1 MASLRVTFGLCL
13 LIIALSEVTSRR
25 QARVTLRESGYEGVV
40 VALEDDL
47 PVSLCQELLI
57 GLEESLQAASTTIST
72 ATRSWASLRSVSVVV
87 PRSWTPSV
95 CPLLLGITEAENESW
110 DTANIRV
117 TTAQHPRHGMKPW
130 TQQSQGCGKQGD
142 FIRVAHHLLRQNTSL
157 YNGRLLAHE
166 WLRYRYGV
174 FEEVG
179 EVGNPF
185 HPPHYR
191 APNAEWKPNACG
203 NQNIF
208 ESSKSTCDP
217 KDLGCDLDVTQEDNP
232 SLTSSFMAFPQIPS
246 IKHATSAPHG
256 RTQPS
261 KPTPSLAL
269 NLKPGEHDT
278 VSQVYDSS
286 LSHIPGSYDGLLA
299 LSLPLILSPLLPAS
313 CTTGSLDVTELCDE
327 GNHDQFVPT
336 RHNLA
341 CDGKSVWEVMR
352 ASEDFQDSSNSE
364 GRAVDSLVSLR
375 YVHPRNKRIVLLVD
389 DTNVMNSQK
398 RWDFMRKAVR
408 KVVAYDIPDGFRVG
422 LVVFDSKS
430 KVKHHLSALVD
441 SDIREKVGSSLPR
454 NPSVVGETQR
464 CLLCG
469 LKTSLDLLKKNGG
482 SHGGNIILVTGGS
495 STLSEHD
502 KHKAQLMLQDAGV
515 TLNLVIYPLIDRF
528 PHPGSNLEYVTATSG
543 GQSFII
549 PDEGIG
555 EDSRVGMYYG
565 LLDALYYAVGNVAG
579 WRGLPVKIHEAEHP
593 GGLSGKSEGSF
604 LVDPSLN
611 SNINFAIFFYDV
623 GHVGNVVHLISPHN
637 QVIDT
642 SNMQSED
649 GNMNMIKVQLSG
661 SQVTPGLWRYS
672 VDNKADSHQGLF
684 IQVTSKPYL
693 PQYGHS
699 SQVEVRGW
707 TNHPTGEVNATDI
720 SMPLAIFAEVLSG
733 TGPVEGARVTANLT
747 RLGLASNGTLHKPQ
761 EIVLVDN
768 GLLGPDM
775 TQGDGVYSRFV
786 PNLITGKF
794 SVTIYVEGTIGQYSF
809 ARHVRL
815 GVLNVISSTPTVDA
829 IPPARVV
836 DLRMSFLPGT
846 PNQIS
851 FTWTAP
857 GNDFDYGTADRYM
870 VKVGPTPD
878 LENGEYSYLEDW
890 PSPLESSTIQQ
901 HALEWTKYDSV
912 SYVGI
917 YAVDEERNTPSLSNL
932 VTVFIPAPP
941 TTTAS
946 PSLFYQ
952 SVYTSNT
959 SEVRDGSATLLAS
972 GPNLKLIIII
982 VAGIVGVLVIGGIA
996 YCACASQKPKK
1007 NKKANEVPP
1016 TFNGQVVIPDE
1027 KKFTDRTD
1035 SSESIKKEF
1044 MSPVESWSASQLLS
1058 SHQENKRGSMSAR
1071 SDGTSDHSDSTK
1083 KSYAGFSANN
1093 DFYGSP
1099 NHFQYTHGMYP
1110 ESYPPP
1116 STDSYPTPTEG
1127 YPTPTEV
1134 YPPEGYPISSETRS
1148 YVSSPPSES
1157 FLSVS
1162 CDLIPG
1168 THGPPGYSAYPG
1180 YDATLRSGK
1189 VPPPIP
1195 PKPKVMYSPEPY
1207 PFDSQDSSSGS
1218 PSIAGAEK
1226 RVRNVTMV

>member
-1 MASLRVTFGLCL
+1 MASLKSSLLVCFLL
-13 LIIALSEVTSRR
+13 LISRSVVMCRR
-25 QARVTLRESGYEGVV
+25 QTGVTLRESGYEGVV
-40 VALEDDL
+40 VAIEEDL
-47 PVSLCQELLI
+47 PVSLCQEVLI

-72 ATRSWASLRSVSVVV
+72 ATRSWASLRSVSVLV

-117 TTAQHPRHGMKPW
+117 TTAQHPRYGMRPW

-142 FIRVAHHLLRQNTSL
+142 FIRVAHQLLKQNTSL
-157 YNGRLLAHE
+157 VNGRLLAHE

-191 APNAEWKPNACG
+191 ARNAQWKPNACG
-203 NQNIF
+203 NRNIV
-208 ESSKSTCDP
+208 ESDSSTCDP
-217 KDLGCDLDVTQEDNP
+217 KELGCDLDIKQEDNP
-232 SLTSSFMAFPQIPS
+232 GLTSSFMAFPRIPS
-246 IKHATSAPHG
+246 
-256 RTQPS
+256 
-261 KPTPSLAL
+261 
-269 NLKPGEHDT
+269 
-278 VSQVYDSS
+278 
-286 LSHIPGSYDGLLA
+286 
-299 LSLPLILSPLLPAS
+299 
-313 CTTGSLDVTELCDE
+313 VTELCDE
-327 GNHDQFVPT
+327 GSHDRFVPT

-352 ASEDFQDSSNSE
+352 ASQDFQDSSNSE

-375 YVHPRNKRIVLLVD
+375 YLHPRNKRIVLLVD

-422 LVVFDSKS
+422 LVVFDSKA
-430 KVKHHLSALVD
+430 KVKHFVSPLVD
-441 SDIREKVGSSLPR
+441 SEIREKVGSSLPR

-464 CLLCG
+464 CVLCG
-469 LKTSLDLLKKNGG
+469 LKASLELLKKNGG

-495 STLSEHD
+495 STISEHD
-502 KHKAQLMLQDAGV
+502 KLKAQIMLQDAGV

-528 PHPGSNLEYVTATSG
+528 PLPGSNLEYVTAISG
-543 GQSFII
+543 GQSYIV

-593 GGLSGKSEGSF
+593 GGRSGKSEGSF
-604 LVDPSLN
+604 LVDPSLS

-642 SNMQSED
+642 SNMQNED
-649 GNMNMIKVQLSG
+649 ENMNMIKVQLSG

-684 IQVTSKPYL
+684 IQVTSKPYS
-693 PQYGHS
+693 PQYGQS
-699 SQVEVRGW
+699 SQIEVRGW
-707 TNHPTGEVNATDI
+707 TNHPTGEVNSTDI
-720 SMPLAIFAEVLSG
+720 SMPLAIFAEVV
-733 TGPVEGARVTANLT
+733 TEAGPVEGARVTANLT
-747 RLGLASNGTLHKPQ
+747 RLGLASNGTLHKPK
-761 EIVLVDN
+761 EIVLLDN

-775 TQGDGVYSRFV
+775 MSGDGVYSRYV
-786 PNLITGKF
+786 PNLTTGKF
-794 SVTIYVEGTIGQYSF
+794 SVTIYVEGTLGQYSF

-815 GVLNVISSTPTVDA
+815 GVLNIISSTPDVDA

-836 DLRMSFLPGT
+836 DLRMAFLPGT
-846 PNQIS
+846 TNQIS

-878 LENGEYSYLEDW
+878 LEDGEYSFLENW
-890 PSPLESSTIQQ
+890 PAPLEASTIQQ
-901 HALEWTKYDSV
+901 HTIEWANYDTV

-917 YAVDEERNTPSLSNL
+917 YAVDEEGNTPSLSNL

-946 PSLFYQ
+946 SRFFELMD
-952 SVYTSNT
+952 SNT
-959 SEVRDGSATLLAS
+959 SPVRDGSATPLMA
-972 GPNLKLIIII
+972 GTNLKLVIIISGC
-982 VAGIVGVLVIGGIA
+982 VVGLLVVCA
-996 YCACASQKPKK
+996 LTYCACVAQKPKK
-1007 NKKANEVPP
+1007 NKKAGEIPA
-1016 TFNGQVVIPDE
+1016 TFNGQVIIPDE

-1035 SSESIKKEF
+1035 SNESIKKEF
-1044 MSPVESWSASQLLS
+1044 MRPVESWSASQLLS
-1058 SHQENKRGSMSAR
+1058 SHQGNKRGSVSAR

-1083 KSYAGFSANN
+1083 KSYTGFSANN

-1099 NHFQYTHGMYP
+1099 NHFQYGHAIYP
-1110 ESYPPP
+1110 DSYPPP

-1127 YPTPTEV
+1127 YPTPSEM
-1134 YPPEGYPISSETRS
+1134 YPNEGYPLPSETRS

-1180 YDATLRSGK
+1180 YDTTLRSGK

-1207 PFDSQDSSSGS
+1207 QFDSQDSSSGS
-1218 PSIAGAEK
+1218 PSMAGAEK